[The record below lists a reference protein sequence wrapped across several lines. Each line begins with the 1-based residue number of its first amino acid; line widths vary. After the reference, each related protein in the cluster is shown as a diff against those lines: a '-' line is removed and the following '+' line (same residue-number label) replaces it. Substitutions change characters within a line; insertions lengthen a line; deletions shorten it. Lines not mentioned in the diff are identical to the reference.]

1 MKQIRD
7 KDVGKYTSK
16 VVDFVEGAA
25 ISIGK
30 LLFSAI
36 VVIVVSI
43 YMLLDF
49 SKLEPRARPALPA
62 PRRARS
68 RCSCGW
74 STRSSAT

>member
-1 MKQIRD
+1 MKQIRE
-7 KDVGKYTSK
+7 KDVGKYTGK

-30 LLFSAI
+30 FLFAAI
-36 VVIVVSI
+36 VVLVVSI

-49 SKLEPRARPALPA
+49 DRLARGDRPAIPA
-62 PRRARS
+62 ASGLAS

-74 STRSSAT
+74 STRSPAT